1 MRARIYR
8 PARNAMTSGMAKT
21 RKWVLDYAPASA
33 REVDP
38 LMGWTSSSDTQSQ
51 VRLRFDSK
59 EAALEYAQDHGIDA
73 EVVEPKP
80 RKANLRPG
88 GYGENFATNRRVPWT
103 H

>member
-1 MRARIYR
+1 MRARIFQ
-8 PARNAMTSGMAKT
+8 PAKT
-21 RKWVLDYAPASA
+21 AMSSGQGKTKIWMLEFAPQSA

-59 EAALEYAQDHGIDA
+59 EAAMAYAKEHGIDA
-73 EVVEPKP
+73 DVLEPNK
-80 RKANLRPG
+80 RKANVRAR
-88 GYGENFATNRRVPWT
+88 GYAENFAVDRRSAWT

>member
-21 RKWVLDYAPASA
+21 RKWVLDYAQASA